1 MTCRRAFALAAA
13 VAAVPA
19 LSACGTK
26 VLNTDKLEPTIKQ
39 GLEQQAGVRIKSVS
53 CPDKVKLEAGGTFNC
68 TALTTGGDRA
78 SVKVVQQDDKGH
90 VSYQV
95 AG

>member
-1 MTCRRAFALAAA
+1 MTRRRVFALI
-13 VAAVPA
+13 AVPAALA

-26 VLNTDKLEPTIKQ
+26 VLNTGKLETNIKQ

-53 CPDKVKLEAGGTFNC
+53 CPDKIKLEAGGTFTC
-68 TALTTGGDRA
+68 TAVTTGGDRA
-78 SVKVVQQDDKGH
+78 AVRVVQQDDKGH

>member
-1 MTCRRAFALAAA
+1 MTRRRGFALVALPAAL
-13 VAAVPA
+13 A

-26 VLNTDKLEPTIKQ
+26 VLNTGKLETTIKQ

-68 TALTTGGDRA
+68 TAVTTGGDRA
-78 SVKVVQQDDKGH
+78 SVRVVQQDDKGH